1 MGNQPN
7 PRGMFEFNAPIDTH
21 QMQAVATG
29 HAQTMERW
37 EDGPNGRR
45 SSGQPLID
53 EATGAPVRIY
63 DVLLPT
69 GRDGRDELHGVR
81 VVSHEAPELTP
92 YSQVE
97 LVGLVAK
104 VRQARNGGKGVDVA
118 FTADAIRPAGPQR
131 AGGRRS
137 ADTTA
142 EAA

>member
-1 MGNQPN
+1 
-7 PRGMFEFNAPIDTH
+7 MFEFNAPIDTN

-37 EDGPNGRR
+37 EDGPDGRR
-45 SSGQPLID
+45 SSGEPLID

-63 DVLLPT
+63 DVMLPT
-69 GRDGRDELHGVR
+69 GRDGRHELHGVR
-81 VVSHEAPELTP
+81 IIAHECPELAP

-104 VRQARNGGKGVDVA
+104 VRQARNGGKGVDVSFNA
-118 FTADAIRPAGPQR
+118 EAIRPAGPQR
-131 AGGRRS
+131 TTGRRS
-137 ADTTA
+137 AETA

>member
-1 MGNQPN
+1 M
-7 PRGMFEFNAPIDTH
+7 MFEFNAPIDTN

-45 SSGQPLID
+45 SSGEPLLD
-53 EATGAPVRIY
+53 EATGAPVRVY
-63 DVLLPT
+63 DVMLPT
-69 GRDGRDELHGVR
+69 GRDGRHELHGVR
-81 VVSHEAPELTP
+81 IISHEAPELAP

-104 VRQARNGGKGVDVA
+104 VRQARNGGKGVDVQFNA
-118 FTADAIRPAGPQR
+118 EAIRPSGHQR
-131 AGGRRS
+131 SGGRRS
-137 ADTTA
+137 AETA

>member
-1 MGNQPN
+1 
-7 PRGMFEFNAPIDTH
+7 MFEFNAPIDTN

-37 EDGPNGRR
+37 DDTPAGRR
-45 SSGQPLID
+45 SSGEPLID

-63 DVLLPT
+63 DVMLPT
-69 GRDGRDELHGVR
+69 GRDGRHELHGVR
-81 VVSHEAPELTP
+81 IAAHELPELAP

-118 FTADAIRPAGPQR
+118 FTAEAIRPAGPQR
-131 AGGRRS
+131 TTGRRS
-137 ADTTA
+137 NETA

>member
-1 MGNQPN
+1 
-7 PRGMFEFNAPIDTH
+7 MFEFNAPIDTN

-45 SSGQPLID
+45 SSGEPLLD

-63 DVLLPT
+63 DVMLPT
-69 GRDGRDELHGVR
+69 GRDGRHELHGVR
-81 VVSHEAPELTP
+81 IISHEAPELPP

-104 VRQARNGGKGVDVA
+104 VRQARNGGKGVDVQFNA
-118 FTADAIRPAGPQR
+118 ESIRPAAPQR
-131 AGGRRS
+131 GNGRRS
-137 ADTTA
+137 AETTA